1 MIFFFPPFLG
11 LILQCGLDGRLFF
24 PSFNLFSSFCS
35 YEAKVP
41 RKNLWAY
48 LHSHPEK
55 KDRKATAYFEN
66 SFNSKILFSIDVE
79 GQINILLIKDSVQD
93 GIMTKWFGES
103 ETG

>member
-1 MIFFFPPFLG
+1 MGLPPL
-11 LILQCGLDGRLFF
+11 
-24 PSFNLFSSFCS
+24 
-35 YEAKVP
+35 
-41 RKNLWAY
+41 
-48 LHSHPEK
+48 HPEK

-66 SFNSKILFSIDVE
+66 SFNSKILFSIDLE